1 MRSVAHDDVAGKG
14 AALPGTARAPGR
26 ARLSWG
32 QTSRALLVG
41 AVSIA
46 GWVALWELA
55 SAREWE
61 LVFFRFENIPAP
73 SEVLKAGA
81 DLLSDPKLGSHV
93 WNSLRRIFTGFGLAA
108 LLAVGIGLGIGR
120 LRLARESL
128 LPPLE
133 VLRPVPAVAWIPLS
147 ILLFAS
153 AEESMV
159 FITFIGAFFPIL
171 LNGILAF
178 GSLPVELGRLCLSTG
193 ASTWRTFWHV
203 RLPAALPQL
212 FVGIKGAAVNATVGA
227 TIAEWIGGDAG
238 LGYYIQIAT
247 GDLRMDLAF
256 AIIIVLA
263 ALGLALFGA
272 VALLERILIPWHIS
286 QRAPL
291 AGRTAGSRASHGFAD
306 VRQPLV
312 QEVRDV
318 AIVEGI
324 EHHPPFTPRP
334 DQAKAAQQPQ
344 LMRHRRLRQ
353 GQHRRQVTNAQ
364 LAV

>member
-1 MRSVAHDDVAGKG
+1 MRSVALDDVAGKG

-26 ARLSWG
+26 ARLSGG

-171 LNGILAF
+171 LNTIHGVEAIDPRLINASLTLGAGPVAVFREVILPGALPSIVTGLSIGMGTSWFSLVSAEMISGQFGIGYYTWEPYTLQNYSNIVLGMVGIGVLGM
-178 GSLPVELGRLCLSTG
+178 GSSVLIKKLGRRCMPWFNPE
-193 ASTWRTFWHV
+193 A
-203 RLPAALPQL
+203 
-212 FVGIKGAAVNATVGA
+212 NA
-227 TIAEWIGGDAG
+227 
-238 LGYYIQIAT
+238 
-247 GDLRMDLAF
+247 R
-256 AIIIVLA
+256 
-263 ALGLALFGA
+263 
-272 VALLERILIPWHIS
+272 
-286 QRAPL
+286 
-291 AGRTAGSRASHGFAD
+291 
-306 VRQPLV
+306 
-312 QEVRDV
+312 
-318 AIVEGI
+318 
-324 EHHPPFTPRP
+324 
-334 DQAKAAQQPQ
+334 
-344 LMRHRRLRQ
+344 
-353 GQHRRQVTNAQ
+353 
-364 LAV
+364 